1 MISSVD
7 NSKIKDVCRLVAKKK
22 ERYSRALFVA
32 EGEKLVFE
40 APRDRVVSVFCTE
53 DFAGKHQEKLIPGI
67 TEIVSDK
74 VFAKMSDTDT
84 PQGVLAVVRMADAGY
99 SLRELLSQTG
109 DSHRCAEEIKDKL
122 ICDESERPDESC
134 CGNTSEIIYKR
145 EGDEPRKTGGAGS
158 EAPLILYLENIK
170 DPGNLGT
177 IVRSAEAAGVTGVV
191 MSEGTADIYSPKV
204 VRSTMG
210 SIYRV
215 PFIYT
220 ADIYSELESAKKRG
234 IRLYAAYLKSSIP
247 YYAADFTEPCGI
259 LIGNE
264 AAGLSDKAAGQA
276 DERIIIPMSG
286 AVESLNAAMAAGVIA
301 FEARRQRAG

>member
-7 NSKIKDVCRLVAKKK
+7 NSKIKEVCRLAAKKK
-22 ERYSRALFVA
+22 ERYGRALFVA
-32 EGEKLVFE
+32 EGERLVFE
-40 APRDRVVSVFCTE
+40 APADRIESVFCTE
-53 DFAGKHQEKLIPGI
+53 AFADKHPEILASGKTQ
-67 TEIVSDK
+67 IVSDR

-84 PQGVLAVVRMADAGY
+84 PQGILAVIRMADTGHY
-99 SLRELLSQTG
+99 LRELLSQAG
-109 DSHRCAEEIKDKL
+109 DSHRCAEEIKDEPGGEKL
-122 ICDESERPDESC
+122 
-134 CGNTSEIIYKR
+134 
-145 EGDEPRKTGGAGS
+145 RKTGSACG

-177 IVRSAEAAGVTGVV
+177 IVRSAEAAGVTGIV

-220 ADIYSELESAKKRG
+220 ADIYSEIESAKKRG